1 MAQGALTAIVEIEYF
16 YQTLH
21 VIIPYVPTCT
31 LGWFGRSMYA
41 YIPYMES
48 MGYIYIYIYVS
59 VCVCMSCLYVCLE
72 FKTNCIVTS
81 ETYMITKPTTYLEGP
96 VGDIHSDLHTSF
108 Q

>member
-1 MAQGALTAIVEIEYF
+1 MHIFHTWSLWAI
-16 YQTLH
+16 
-21 VIIPYVPTCT
+21 
-31 LGWFGRSMYA
+31 S
-41 YIPYMES
+41 
-48 MGYIYIYIYVS
+48 IYIYIYVS

-72 FKTNCIVTS
+72 FKANCIVTS